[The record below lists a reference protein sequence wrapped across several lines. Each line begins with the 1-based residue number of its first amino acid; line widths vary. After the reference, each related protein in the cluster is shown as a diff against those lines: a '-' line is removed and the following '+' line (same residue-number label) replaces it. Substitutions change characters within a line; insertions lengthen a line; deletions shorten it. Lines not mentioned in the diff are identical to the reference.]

1 MYVGWL
7 GIAPRPSDLWPGG
20 EWRMANGEWPIGLS
34 MVLPDGPWPMACAV
48 LAVLERYAALRCLSL
63 ARGTV
68 GR

>member
-1 MYVGWL
+1 MRGRIYL
-7 GIAPRPSDLWPGG
+7 GRGAVHVN
-20 EWRMANGEWPIGLS
+20 MANGEWPIGLS